1 MMKDL
6 YKTMFVSAALF
17 AAPGMAHA
25 ADETVTVGFPVALS
39 GFVAPYDDGPRK
51 AALLAIDNINAEGG
65 LLGKKIVSVEADTKS
80 DPGEGA
86 NAATDVLG
94 KGATM
99 VMVTCDFDFGAPA
112 ALVAQAQNKIAFSS
126 CAADPKFGAQGI
138 GNNAYTMATASIAQ
152 GALLAEFAYNEL
164 GYRNAFVL
172 NDLQV
177 EYNKSLCNSFQERFA
192 ELAGPEGII
201 DVDAYNAGN
210 DTSIAPQITR
220 IKSHDDI
227 DVIMFCGAINGGS
240 YVRQIRAAGIEE
252 PMLAG
257 ESMDGSYWLEA
268 VPDLSN
274 FYVATYGSIFG
285 DDPNPEVNAFVT
297 KFEEKYGELPVTA
310 HSMTGYSVI
319 EAWAEAVKRA
329 NSFDTDAVRAELDK
343 FSNEP
348 LLVGETTFSPDI
360 HINTVRPMTMLE
372 IENGKHK
379 AIGSFSAE
387 KVSDIKF

>member
-1 MMKDL
+1 MTDL
-6 YKTMFVSAALF
+6 YRTALISAALL
-17 AAPGMAHA
+17 ATPALAHA
-25 ADETVTVGFPVALS
+25 EDDTVTVGFPVALS

-51 AALLAIDNINAEGG
+51 AALLAIDDINASGG
-65 LLGKKIVSVEADTKS
+65 LLGKKIASVEADTKS

-86 NAATDVLG
+86 NAAADVLG
-94 KGATM
+94 KGAIM

-138 GNNAYTMATASIAQ
+138 GNNAYTMSTASIAQ
-152 GALLAEFAYNEL
+152 GALLAEYAYNEL
-164 GYRNAFVL
+164 NFRKAFIL

-177 EYNKSLCNSFQERFA
+177 EYNKSLCQSFRDRFT
-192 ELAGPEGII
+192 ELAGTEGIVDI
-201 DVDAYNAGN
+201 DAYNAGN

-240 YVRQIRAAGIEE
+240 YVRQIRAAGIDE

-274 FYVATYGSIFG
+274 FHVATYGSIFG
-285 DDPNPEVNAFVT
+285 DDPDPKVNDFMARFRQ
-297 KFEEKYGELPVTA
+297 KYGEPPVTA

-329 NSFDTDAVRAELDK
+329 GTFDTDAVRGELDK
-343 FSNEP
+343 FKDVE
-348 LLVGETTFSPDI
+348 LLVGSTSFTPDL
-360 HINTVRPMTMLE
+360 HINTDRPMTMLV
-372 IENGKHK
+372 IENGKHQ
-379 AIGSFSAE
+379 AVGSYAAD
-387 KVSDIKF
+387 KVPEIKF